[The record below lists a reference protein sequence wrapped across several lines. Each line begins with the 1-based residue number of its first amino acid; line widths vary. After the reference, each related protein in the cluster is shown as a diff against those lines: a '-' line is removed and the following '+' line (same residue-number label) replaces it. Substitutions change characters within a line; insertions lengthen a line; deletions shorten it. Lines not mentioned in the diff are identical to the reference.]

1 MKQTITI
8 IDENFEEK
16 SLEMTYAQLKE
27 LNRWLNI
34 YLNTGKTIEY
44 KMDKSTKKIMDVKP
58 QKFKHIHFDPI
69 GGISG
74 DMILAAC
81 CDLGADCNQI
91 QNCFKNT

>member
-1 MKQTITI
+1 MKHTITI

-44 KMDKSTKKIMDVKP
+44 KKEKNSNKIVDVKLV
-58 QKFKHIHFDPI
+58 Q
-69 GGISG
+69 
-74 DMILAAC
+74 M
-81 CDLGADCNQI
+81 
-91 QNCFKNT
+91 

>member
-1 MKQTITI
+1 VWYAIAMKHKITI

-44 KMDKSTKKIMDVKP
+44 KKERNSDKIVDARLVQM
-58 QKFKHIHFDPI
+58 
-69 GGISG
+69 
-74 DMILAAC
+74 
-81 CDLGADCNQI
+81 
-91 QNCFKNT
+91 

>member
-1 MKQTITI
+1 MWYSIPMKQTITI

-44 KMDKSTKKIMDVKP
+44 KMDKTTKTIMDVK
-58 QKFKHIHFDPI
+58 
-69 GGISG
+69 
-74 DMILAAC
+74 LARM
-81 CDLGADCNQI
+81 
-91 QNCFKNT
+91 

>member
-1 MKQTITI
+1 MKHTITI

-44 KMDKSTKKIMDVKP
+44 KKERNSNKIVDVK
-58 QKFKHIHFDPI
+58 
-69 GGISG
+69 
-74 DMILAAC
+74 LA
-81 CDLGADCNQI
+81 QM
-91 QNCFKNT
+91 

>member
-1 MKQTITI
+1 MWYAIAMKHTITI

-44 KMDKSTKKIMDVKP
+44 KKERNSNKIVDVK
-58 QKFKHIHFDPI
+58 
-69 GGISG
+69 
-74 DMILAAC
+74 LA
-81 CDLGADCNQI
+81 QM
-91 QNCFKNT
+91 

>member
-1 MKQTITI
+1 MKHKITI

-44 KMDKSTKKIMDVKP
+44 KLEK
-58 QKFKHIHFDPI
+58 QI
-69 GGISG
+69 GR
-74 DMILAAC
+74 AHV
-81 CDLGADCNQI
+81 
-91 QNCFKNT
+91 

>member
-1 MKQTITI
+1 MWYAVLMKHTITI

-44 KMDKSTKKIMDVKP
+44 KKEKNSNKSVDVK
-58 QKFKHIHFDPI
+58 
-69 GGISG
+69 
-74 DMILAAC
+74 LA
-81 CDLGADCNQI
+81 QM
-91 QNCFKNT
+91 

>member
-1 MKQTITI
+1 MWYAILMKHTITI

-44 KMDKSTKKIMDVKP
+44 KKEKNSNKIVDVK
-58 QKFKHIHFDPI
+58 
-69 GGISG
+69 
-74 DMILAAC
+74 LA
-81 CDLGADCNQI
+81 QM
-91 QNCFKNT
+91 

>member
-1 MKQTITI
+1 MWYSIPMKHTITI

-44 KMDKSTKKIMDVKP
+44 KKEKNSNKIVDVK
-58 QKFKHIHFDPI
+58 
-69 GGISG
+69 
-74 DMILAAC
+74 LA
-81 CDLGADCNQI
+81 QM
-91 QNCFKNT
+91 

>member
-1 MKQTITI
+1 MWYSIPMKQTITI

-44 KMDKSTKKIMDVKP
+44 KKEKNSNKIVDVK
-58 QKFKHIHFDPI
+58 
-69 GGISG
+69 
-74 DMILAAC
+74 LARM
-81 CDLGADCNQI
+81 
-91 QNCFKNT
+91 

>member
-1 MKQTITI
+1 VWYAIRMKHKITI

-44 KMDKSTKKIMDVKP
+44 KKEKNSNKIVDVK
-58 QKFKHIHFDPI
+58 
-69 GGISG
+69 
-74 DMILAAC
+74 LA
-81 CDLGADCNQI
+81 QM
-91 QNCFKNT
+91 

>member
-16 SLEMTYAQLKE
+16 SLELTYAQLKE

-44 KMDKSTKKIMDVKP
+44 KKEKNSNKIVDVR
-58 QKFKHIHFDPI
+58 
-69 GGISG
+69 
-74 DMILAAC
+74 LARM
-81 CDLGADCNQI
+81 
-91 QNCFKNT
+91 

>member
-44 KMDKSTKKIMDVKP
+44 KKEKNSNKIVDVR
-58 QKFKHIHFDPI
+58 
-69 GGISG
+69 
-74 DMILAAC
+74 LA
-81 CDLGADCNQI
+81 QMYVVV
-91 QNCFKNT
+91 

>member
-1 MKQTITI
+1 MKHTITI

-44 KMDKSTKKIMDVKP
+44 KREKNSNKIVDVK
-58 QKFKHIHFDPI
+58 
-69 GGISG
+69 
-74 DMILAAC
+74 LA
-81 CDLGADCNQI
+81 QM
-91 QNCFKNT
+91 

>member
-1 MKQTITI
+1 MWYGVLMKHTITI

-44 KMDKSTKKIMDVKP
+44 KKEKNSNKLIDVK
-58 QKFKHIHFDPI
+58 
-69 GGISG
+69 
-74 DMILAAC
+74 LA
-81 CDLGADCNQI
+81 QM
-91 QNCFKNT
+91 

>member
-1 MKQTITI
+1 VWYSIPMKHTITI

-44 KMDKSTKKIMDVKP
+44 KKEKNSNKIVDVKLV
-58 QKFKHIHFDPI
+58 Q
-69 GGISG
+69 
-74 DMILAAC
+74 M
-81 CDLGADCNQI
+81 
-91 QNCFKNT
+91 

>member
-1 MKQTITI
+1 MWYAVLMKHKITI

-44 KMDKSTKKIMDVKP
+44 KLEKSKKKVEVSSAQM
-58 QKFKHIHFDPI
+58 
-69 GGISG
+69 
-74 DMILAAC
+74 
-81 CDLGADCNQI
+81 
-91 QNCFKNT
+91 